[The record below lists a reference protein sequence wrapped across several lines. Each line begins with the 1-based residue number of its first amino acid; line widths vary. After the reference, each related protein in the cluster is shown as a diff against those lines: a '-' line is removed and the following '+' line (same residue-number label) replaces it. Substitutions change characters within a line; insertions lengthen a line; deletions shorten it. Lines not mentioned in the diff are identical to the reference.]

1 VPNRWREVRAP
12 SGFPRQCSERSA
24 YVLSRQEEAQEDP
37 QAQVRQDAE
46 EDPLAT
52 HAQEVGDLPIFSVT
66 SFRDAVG
73 YAIHLIR
80 TTIDEQCSGQR
91 KELHGLSA

>member
-1 VPNRWREVRAP
+1 VPNRWPEVRAP
-12 SGFPRQCSERSA
+12 SGSRRQCSERSA

-52 HAQEVGDLPIFSVT
+52 HAQEVGGLPIFSAT
-66 SFRDAVG
+66 SFPDAVG

-80 TTIDEQCSGQR
+80 TTIDEPRFGQR